1 MYALCRCSVRAK
13 AKNGKKGGGRSGRV
27 ERGSDLIPTDIF
39 ANQREVFVVPL
50 SRKPLFPG
58 TLMPVQLRD
67 RKLIS
72 EIQEMKRDK

>member
-1 MYALCRCSVRAK
+1 
-13 AKNGKKGGGRSGRV
+13 V